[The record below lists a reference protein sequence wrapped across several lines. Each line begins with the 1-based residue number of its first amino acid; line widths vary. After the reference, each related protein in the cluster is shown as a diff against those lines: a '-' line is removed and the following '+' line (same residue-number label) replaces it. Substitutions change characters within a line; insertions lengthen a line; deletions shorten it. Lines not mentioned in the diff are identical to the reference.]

1 MPTNLTL
8 KTVPDEVSYGS
19 HLILALEC
27 GERESR
33 PAVRPRAGHAG
44 HCILERFAPRLTA
57 LGFYQWT
64 REGR

>member
-8 KTVPDEVSYGS
+8 KTVPDEVSYGF

-44 HCILERFAPRLTA
+44 HCILE
-57 LGFYQWT
+57 
-64 REGR
+64 